1 MRDFLIVFV
10 VIGFAC
16 NSKEN
21 QLTLPNNI
29 IFKIAPEE
37 YLKKPDQNEL
47 KHYSSNFNN
56 SKIYQIPLFKLLIH
70 NQYTIYFGIPFEIKN
85 LDVFNARSNQIQE
98 TSNSYLVDT
107 LLYKIKYMIGNKY
120 IIEEYHIFDSHS
132 SYITF
137 TETLSDSI
145 SNLFFH
151 ENVIKNRFFY

>member
-98 TSNSYLVDT
+98 TSISYLVDT
-107 LLYKIKYMIGNKY
+107 LLY
-120 IIEEYHIFDSHS
+120 
-132 SYITF
+132 
-137 TETLSDSI
+137 
-145 SNLFFH
+145 
-151 ENVIKNRFFY
+151 